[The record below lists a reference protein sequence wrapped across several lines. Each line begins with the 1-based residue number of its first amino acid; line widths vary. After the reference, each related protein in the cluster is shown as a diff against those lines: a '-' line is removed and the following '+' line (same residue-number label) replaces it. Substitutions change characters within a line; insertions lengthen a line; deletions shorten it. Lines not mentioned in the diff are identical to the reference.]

1 MKLRDIYDFIITIPA
16 AIKASADEEHDRK
29 FEGL

>member
-16 AIKASADEEHDRK
+16 AIKASAEEEHDSKLR
-29 FEGL
+29 GL

>member
-16 AIKASADEEHDRK
+16 AIKASREEEINRK
-29 FEGL
+29 LEGL